1 MEDSNNCQFDYLE
14 IIELQ
19 KDFVVSDLTSN
30 QNRSTRFCGSMEG
43 LLDGQQKTNGNF
55 MQLRLI
61 TDRSQNRGG
70 FRLVITAT
78 MGPSQGCGGIL
89 DVTDEWKTLTSP
101 LKPDSNLYYSDLRCD
116 WTLKA
121 KTSRTLIEIRF
132 TRLEMETKKV
142 ENLVNT
148 DLMINSQ
155 KSTVDNCYDFVVVNF
170 NLKLLIKFRFM
181 TGQNQHRLCY
191 WSLVVQSKGIN
202 SFHLHYFHRIEG
214 WMFILNRI
222 HWKNIA
228 VSHLIIDL

>member
-19 KDFVVSDLTSN
+19 KDFSVSDLTSTTTPN
-30 QNRSTRFCGSMEG
+30 QNRSTRFCGSIDG
-43 LLDGQQKTNGNF
+43 LPDGQQKTNGNF

-61 TDRSQNRGG
+61 TDRSQNQGG

-89 DVTDEWKTLTSP
+89 DVTDEWKTLTLP
-101 LKPDSNLYYSDLRCD
+101 LKPDTNLYYSDLRCD

-142 ENLVNT
+142 ENLVNP
-148 DLMINSQ
+148 DLMINPQ
-155 KSTVDNCYDFVVVNF
+155 KSTVDNCYDFVVVSF
-170 NLKLLIKFRFM
+170 NLKYI
-181 TGQNQHRLCY
+181 NQ
-191 WSLVVQSKGIN
+191 I
-202 SFHLHYFHRIEG
+202 
-214 WMFILNRI
+214 
-222 HWKNIA
+222 
-228 VSHLIIDL
+228 